1 MKKATII
8 IPTYNEAENVI
19 TLIPEIFETV
29 KKVDNWDTTILI
41 VDDNSP
47 DGTADTVKKL
57 QKKYPKLLL
66 ISGKKQGL
74 GKAYVRGFTYVFE
87 HLKSDIIFEMDADGQ
102 HEPSLLPSFFREID
116 NGADFV
122 IGSRY
127 IKGGSIPKEWELHR
141 KFFSYFGNNLVLRF
155 GFMEFSVTDWT
166 SGYRAIRVPFIQKT
180 IQHFEHLDGYTF
192 QIGIVDQALK
202 NKLTI
207 KEIPLVFKDRKVGE
221 SKIQTFK
228 FVVDNLLF
236 ILTHSAFVKFFI
248 VGLIGAI
255 IDFGVAALLI
265 NKFSLFKPHANAISA
280 EVAIISNFFLNNF
293 WSFSYKKIEMTI
305 GSLVRKLI
313 EFNIVSSGSILIQW
327 GGMLLALKLLGDQQD
342 KIFFISIPSWIIYK
356 VLIICFIIIPY
367 SYFMYNHFIW
377 KDDKP
382 RN

>member
-1 MKKATII
+1 MKKATIV
-8 IPTYNEAENVI
+8 IPTYNEAENIIKLV
-19 TLIPEIFETV
+19 PSVFEIVE
-29 KKVDNWDTTILI
+29 KISDWDTSVLI

-47 DGTADTVKKL
+47 DGTADEVKKL

-66 ISGKKQGL
+66 ISGKKEGL

-87 HLKSDIIFEMDADGQ
+87 QLKSDIIFEMDADGQ

-166 SGYRAIRVPFIQKT
+166 SGYRAIRVPFIKKT
-180 IQHFEHLDGYTF
+180 IEHFKHLDGYTF

-202 NKLTI
+202 NKLVI

-236 ILTHSAFVKFFI
+236 ILTHSSFVKFFI
-248 VGLIGAI
+248 VGLSGAV

-265 NKFSLFKPHANAISA
+265 DKFSLYKPHANAISA
-280 EVAIISNFFLNNF
+280 EVAILSNFFLNNF
-293 WSFSYKKIEMTI
+293 WSFSYKKIEMTVGAI
-305 GSLVRKLI
+305 AQKLV
-313 EFNIVSSGSILIQW
+313 EFNIVSSGSIIIQW
-327 GGMLLALKLLGDQQD
+327 GGMLAALNLLGDTNYR
-342 KIFFISIPSWIIYK
+342 ILSFSIPTWIMYK
-356 VLIICFIIIPY
+356 IAIITFIIIPY
-367 SYFMYNHFIW
+367 SYFMYNRFIW

>member
-8 IPTYNEAENVI
+8 IPTYNEAENI
-19 TLIPEIFETV
+19 TKLIPAIFEIVEKIDT
-29 KKVDNWDTTILI
+29 WDTSILI

-47 DGTADTVKKL
+47 DGTADAVKKL
-57 QKKYPKLLL
+57 QKKYSKLLL
-66 ISGKKQGL
+66 ISGKKEGL

-127 IKGGSIPKEWELHR
+127 IKGGSIPKEWEIHR

-166 SGYRAIRVPFIQKT
+166 SGYRAIRVPFIKKT
-180 IQHFEHLDGYTF
+180 IEHFKHLDGYTF

-202 NKLTI
+202 NKLII

-236 ILTHSAFVKFFI
+236 ILTHSSFVKFFI
-248 VGLIGAI
+248 VGLFGAL

-265 NKFSLFKPHANAISA
+265 DKFSLYKPHANAISA
-280 EVAIISNFFLNNF
+280 EIAILSNFFLNNF
-293 WSFSYKKIEMTI
+293 WSFSYKKIEMTVGAI
-305 GSLVRKLI
+305 ARKLV

-327 GGMLLALKLLGDQQD
+327 GGMLVALKILGDQQD
-342 KIFFISIPSWIIYK
+342 KIIFVSIPSWIIYK
-356 VLIICFIIIPY
+356 IIIIAFIIIPY